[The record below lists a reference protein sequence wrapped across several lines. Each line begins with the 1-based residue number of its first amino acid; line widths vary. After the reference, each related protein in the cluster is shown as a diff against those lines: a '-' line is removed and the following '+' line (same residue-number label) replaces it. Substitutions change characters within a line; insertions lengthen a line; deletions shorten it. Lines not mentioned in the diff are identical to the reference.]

1 MRRGCVIMPGW
12 LTRGWTRLVYRR
24 GLELLNR
31 YKGVCMTTS
40 TSRRLAAFFLIT
52 IGLAVPALAQEEA
65 ALPAPLETA
74 QAKANYGIG
83 RQIGR
88 QLLQGGLEVD
98 MVDLPSLVA
107 GLEDAIG
114 NKEARI
120 TQAEFEAAMQ
130 EFQQAAQQRMQA
142 KMQAL
147 SEKNKTEGPKFLEKY
162 KAMEGVKALPSGLLY
177 KVVKAAEGPSPKET
191 DMVKTH
197 YRGRLVDGTEFD
209 SSYKRNEP
217 AVFPVNRVIAG
228 WTEALQLMKVGE
240 KWQLAIPSELAY
252 GEQGSPPVIG
262 PNAVLVFD
270 IELLGIEENPQGLP
284 GENP

>member
-1 MRRGCVIMPGW
+1 MTMSVVV
-12 LTRGWTRLVYRR
+12 RL
-24 GLELLNR
+24 L
-31 YKGVCMTTS
+31 
-40 TSRRLAAFFLIT
+40 AFFLIAV
-52 IGLAVPALAQEEA
+52 GLAASARAQEEA
-65 ALPAPLETA
+65 ALPAPLETS

-88 QLLQGGLEVD
+88 QLISGGLEAD
-98 MVDLPSLVA
+98 ILDLPSLIA

-114 NKEARI
+114 NKESRI
-120 TQAEFEAAMQ
+120 TQPEFEAAMQ

-147 SEKNKTEGPKFLEKY
+147 AEKNKTEGPKFLEKY

-177 KVVKAAEGPSPKET
+177 KVVKAAEGASPKET
-191 DMVKTH
+191 DLVKTH

-217 AVFPVNRVIAG
+217 AVFPVNQVIPG

-252 GEQGSPPVIG
+252 GERGSPPVIG

-270 IELLGIEENPQGLP
+270 IELLGIEENPQGELP
-284 GENP
+284 GANP